1 MIINIAFMNGETFG
15 GLRNH
20 KWQVNY
26 KLHKHIVILC
36 YNDDAHFGDVIFQQH
51 WALKALLKL
60 NILLNLRHCV
70 LNFNWNSFH
79 KLWTLWDSSFNAFNS
94 LFEHSLNF
102 SWMTTILKRRTH
114 DGILSRKSFV
124 FLELHPSSILL

>member
-1 MIINIAFMNGETFG
+1 MIISIAIMNDETFW

-20 KWQVNY
+20 KWPVSY
-26 KLHKHIVILC
+26 KLKHIVCLC
-36 YNDDAHFGDVIFQQH
+36 YNDDVHFGDVIFQQL
-51 WALKALLKL
+51 WALEALLKL

-102 SWMTTILKRRTH
+102 SWMITILKRRTH

-124 FLELHPSSILL
+124 FLELHPSSILF